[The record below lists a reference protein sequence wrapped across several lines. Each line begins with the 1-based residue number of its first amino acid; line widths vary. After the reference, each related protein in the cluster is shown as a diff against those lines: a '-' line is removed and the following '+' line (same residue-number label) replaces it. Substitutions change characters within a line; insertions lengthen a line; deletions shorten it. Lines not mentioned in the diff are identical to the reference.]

1 MAASIKTNAT
11 AAMLPGLPGA
21 LWLYRFD
28 DEGRAKALD
37 AGTYDASALRST
49 EGDDWYWLHLDLSD
63 VRSAQI
69 VAGLPLP
76 EEAHA
81 TLLSPDSH
89 VNLQLD
95 DDVAHG
101 TFVDWAHQRGVDL
114 AAEGP
119 LRGDDGIGWL
129 HFAMTARLLV
139 TARRQPLRSLE
150 AARRAVIAGAPA
162 DAPVR
167 LLEMVAGRFAD
178 TVERSSDGLSARL
191 DRIED
196 RVLADSI
203 GEERRDLAQLRHQ
216 TVRLHRPL
224 TAMRRVLKPFEQRHA
239 GDTDHELLPAVARL
253 NQRFDDLDGDVGTL
267 QERARLLQDEVAAKL
282 AERTNRHLYVLSMIT
297 ALLLPPSL
305 VAGLFGM
312 NLPGLPFA
320 HSTHGL
326 AFALLLGAASSVGV
340 YLLLRRMGVARST

>member
-1 MAASIKTNAT
+1 MA
-11 AAMLPGLPGA
+11 LPVESEAPSSPFSGLPGA

-28 DEGRAKALD
+28 AVGQAQALD
-37 AGTYDASALRST
+37 TAKSGIETLRADA
-49 EGDDWYWLHLDLSD
+49 EQWHWLHLDLSD
-63 VRSAQI
+63 ARSAQLM
-69 VAGLPLP
+69 AKLPLP
-76 EEAHA
+76 DEAHA

-89 VNLQLD
+89 VNLQLEGEA
-95 DDVAHG
+95 AHG
-101 TFVDWAHQRGVDL
+101 VFVDWAHQRGVDL
-114 AAEGP
+114 AAEGQ

-129 HFAMTARLLV
+129 HFALTPGLLV
-139 TARRQPLRSLE
+139 TARRQALRSVE
-150 AARRAVIAGAPA
+150 TARRAVGAGAVA
-162 DAPVR
+162 DSPVR
-167 LLEMVAGRFAD
+167 LLELIASRFAD
-178 TVERSSDGLSARL
+178 TVERSSDGLSVRL
-191 DRIED
+191 DQIED

-224 TAMRRVLKPFEQRHA
+224 TAMRRVLKQFEQRHHA
-239 GDTDHELLPAVARL
+239 DTEHELLSAVSRL
-253 NQRFDDLDGDVGTL
+253 NQRLDDLDGDVATL

-282 AERTNRHLYVLSMIT
+282 AERTNRHLYVLSMVT

-326 AFALLLGAASSVGV
+326 AFALLLGVASSVVV
-340 YLLLRRMGVARST
+340 YLALRHMGVSRST

>member
-1 MAASIKTNAT
+1 
-11 AAMLPGLPGA
+11 MLPPVAPPAPSSPLAGLPGA

-28 DEGRAKALD
+28 ATGRAQPADALSGG
-37 AGTYDASALRST
+37 AAAAT
-49 EGDDWYWLHLDLSD
+49 WHWLHLDLSD
-63 VRSAQI
+63 ARSAQL
-69 VAGLPLP
+69 AATLPIP
-76 EEAHA
+76 DDARA
-81 TLLSPDSH
+81 ALLSPDTY
-89 VNLQLD
+89 VNLQRED
-95 DDVAHG
+95 DAAHG
-101 TFVDWAHQRGVDL
+101 VFVDWVHQRGVDL
-114 AAEGP
+114 AAEGQ

-129 HFAMTARLLV
+129 HFALTPSLLV
-139 TARRQPLRSLE
+139 TARRQPLRSVE
-150 AARRAVIAGAPA
+150 AARRGITGSARIASPA
-162 DAPVR
+162 R
-167 LLEMVAGRFAD
+167 LLEAIVEHFAD
-178 TVERSSDGLSARL
+178 TVERSSDSLSTRL

-224 TAMRRVLKPFEQRHA
+224 TAMRRVLKQFEQRHVSEE
-239 GDTDHELLPAVARL
+239 DDDLLATVSRL
-253 NQRFDDLDGDVGTL
+253 NQRFDDLDGDVATL

-282 AERTNRHLYVLSMIT
+282 AERTNRHLYVLSMVT

-326 AFALLLGAASSVGV
+326 AFAMLLGVASSVLV
-340 YLLLRRMGVARST
+340 FLALRRMGVSRST

>member
-1 MAASIKTNAT
+1 MAASPVVHPPAPTFT
-11 AAMLPGLPGA
+11 GLPGA

-28 DEGRAKALD
+28 AAGRAQALD
-37 AGTYDASALRST
+37 PASCSARTLHDADV
-49 EGDDWYWLHLDLSD
+49 DDWHWLHLDLSD

-69 VAGLPLP
+69 VATLPLP

-81 TLLSPDSH
+81 TLVSPDSH
-89 VNLQLD
+89 VNLQFED
-95 DDVAHG
+95 AVAHG
-101 TFVDWAHQRGVDL
+101 VFVDWVHQRGVDL
-114 AAEGP
+114 AAEGQ

-129 HFAMTARLLV
+129 HFAMTDRVLV
-139 TARRQPLRSLE
+139 TARRQALRSLE
-150 AARRAVIAGAPA
+150 AARRNVMAGAVT
-162 DAPVR
+162 DSPVR
-167 LLEMVAGRFAD
+167 LLELVAGRFAD
-178 TVERSSDGLSARL
+178 TVERSSDGLSTRL

-239 GDTDHELLPAVARL
+239 GDTDHELLAAIARL
-253 NQRFDDLDGDVGTL
+253 NQRLDDLDGDVGTL

-320 HSTHGL
+320 HSAHGL
-326 AFALLLGAASSVGV
+326 AFALLLGAASSVVV

>member
-1 MAASIKTNAT
+1 MAASFDTHVSPA
-11 AAMLPGLPGA
+11 PPGGLPAA

-28 DEGRAKALD
+28 GEGCAHALD
-37 AGTYDASALRST
+37 AASTGLGALGAPDA
-49 EGDDWYWLHLDLSD
+49 GWHWVHLDLSD
-63 VRSAQI
+63 VRSAQV
-69 VAGLPLP
+69 VACLPIP
-76 EEAHA
+76 DDARE

-89 VNLQLD
+89 VNLQREGR
-95 DDVAHG
+95 AIHG
-101 TFVDWAHQRGVDL
+101 AFVDWVHQRGVDL
-114 AAEGP
+114 AAEGQ

-129 HFAMTARLLV
+129 HFAMTEHLLV
-139 TARRQPLRSLE
+139 TARRQALRSVE
-150 AARRAVIAGAPA
+150 AARRALIAGAPA
-162 DAPVR
+162 ETPVR
-167 LLEMVAGRFAD
+167 LLELVASRFAD
-178 TVERSSDGLSARL
+178 TVERSSDGLSTRL

-224 TAMRRVLKPFEQRHA
+224 TAMRRVLKPFEQRHP
-239 GDTDHELLPAVARL
+239 GDVDDELLSAIARL

-320 HSTHGL
+320 HSSHGL
-326 AFALLLGAASSVGV
+326 AFALLLGVASSALV
-340 YLLLRRMGVARST
+340 YGLLRRMGVARST

>member
-1 MAASIKTNAT
+1 MASPVEPEA
-11 AAMLPGLPGA
+11 LPSPFAGLPGA

-28 DEGRAKALD
+28 ATGRAQVLD
-37 AGTYDASALRST
+37 AVQCGAGVMHNAVD
-49 EGDDWYWLHLDLSD
+49 GWHWLHLDLSD
-63 VRSAQI
+63 ARSAQV
-69 VAGLPLP
+69 VAKLPLP
-76 EEAHA
+76 EDAHA

-89 VNLQLD
+89 VNLQLED
-95 DDVAHG
+95 AAAHG
-101 TFVDWAHQRGVDL
+101 VFVDWAHQRGVDL
-114 AAEGP
+114 AAEGQ
-119 LRGDDGIGWL
+119 LHGDDGIGWL
-129 HFAMTARLLV
+129 HFALTPTLLV
-139 TARRQPLRSLE
+139 TARRQALRSVE
-150 AARRAVIAGAPA
+150 TARRAVGGGALA
-162 DAPVR
+162 DSPVR

-224 TAMRRVLKPFEQRHA
+224 TAMRRVLKQFEQRHPADA
-239 GDTDHELLPAVARL
+239 GHELLPAVSRL
-253 NQRFDDLDGDVGTL
+253 NQRLDDLDGDVATL

-282 AERTNRHLYVLSMIT
+282 AERTNRHLYVLSMVT

-326 AFALLLGAASSVGV
+326 AFALLLGAASSVVV
-340 YLLLRRMGVARST
+340 YLALRRMGVSRST

>member
-1 MAASIKTNAT
+1 
-11 AAMLPGLPGA
+11 MLPPVTPHVSVPPLTGLPGA

-28 DEGRAKALD
+28 AEGRAQPVD
-37 AGTYDASALRST
+37 AVREASDT
-49 EGDDWYWLHLDLSD
+49 WHWLHLDLSD
-63 VRSAQI
+63 TRSAQC
-69 VAGLPLP
+69 AATLPIP
-76 EEAHA
+76 GEARA
-81 TLLSPDSH
+81 ALLSPDTY
-89 VNLQLD
+89 VNLQRE
-95 DDVAHG
+95 DDVAQG
-101 TFVDWAHQRGVDL
+101 VFVDWTHQRGVDL
-114 AAEGP
+114 AAEGQ

-129 HFAMTARLLV
+129 HFALTPTLLV
-139 TARRQPLRSLE
+139 TARRQPLRSVE
-150 AARRAVIAGAPA
+150 AARRGIAGQARVGS
-162 DAPVR
+162 PVR
-167 LLEMVAGRFAD
+167 LLEAIVERFAD
-178 TVERSSDGLSARL
+178 TVERSSDSLSVRL

-224 TAMRRVLKPFEQRHA
+224 TAMRRVLKQFEQRHA
-239 GDTDHELLPAVARL
+239 AEDGDDLLTTVSRL

-282 AERTNRHLYVLSMIT
+282 AERTNRHLYVLSMVT

-326 AFALLLGAASSVGV
+326 AFALLLGAASSVVV
-340 YLLLRRMGVARST
+340 YLALRRMGVSRST

>member
-1 MAASIKTNAT
+1 MAASTDT
-11 AAMLPGLPGA
+11 HAAVPTFSGLPGA

-28 DEGRAKALD
+28 GEGRAHALD
-37 AGTYDASALRST
+37 AASTGLDTLDASTDA
-49 EGDDWYWLHLDLSD
+49 WHWLHLDLSD
-63 VRSAQI
+63 VRSAQV
-69 VAGLPLP
+69 VAVLPIP
-76 EEAHA
+76 EDARD

-89 VNLQLD
+89 VNLQRED
-95 DDVAHG
+95 TAAYGV
-101 TFVDWAHQRGVDL
+101 FVDWTHQRGVDL
-114 AAEGP
+114 AAEGQ

-129 HFAMTARLLV
+129 HFAMTERLLV
-139 TARRQPLRSLE
+139 TARRQALRSVE
-150 AARRAVIAGAPA
+150 AARRAVIVGVQA

-178 TVERSSDGLSARL
+178 TVERSSDGLSTRL

-239 GDTDHELLPAVARL
+239 GDADDDLLLAIARL

-326 AFALLLGAASSVGV
+326 AFALLLGAASSVVV

>member
-1 MAASIKTNAT
+1 MAVSADTHAPPPSFS
-11 AAMLPGLPGA
+11 GLPGA
-21 LWLYRFD
+21 LWLYRF
-28 DEGRAKALD
+28 EGEGGPHALD
-37 AGTYDASALRST
+37 AASTAVDALEASGET
-49 EGDDWYWLHLDLSD
+49 WHWLHLDLSD
-63 VRSAQI
+63 VRSAQV
-69 VAGLPLP
+69 VAALSIP
-76 EEAHA
+76 EDARD

-89 VNLQLD
+89 VNLQSGD
-95 DDVAHG
+95 AAAYGV
-101 TFVDWAHQRGVDL
+101 FVDWAHQRGVDL
-114 AAEGP
+114 AAEGQ

-129 HFAMTARLLV
+129 HFAMTERLLV
-139 TARRQPLRSLE
+139 TARRQALRSVE
-150 AARRAVIAGAPA
+150 AARRAVGGGTSA
-162 DAPVR
+162 DSPVR
-167 LLEMVAGRFAD
+167 LLELIAGRFAD
-178 TVERSSDGLSARL
+178 TVERSSDGLSVRL

-196 RVLADSI
+196 RVLADAI

-224 TAMRRVLKPFEQRHA
+224 TAMRRVLKQFEQRHPT
-239 GDTDHELLPAVARL
+239 DTGHELLPAVARL
-253 NQRFDDLDGDVGTL
+253 NQRFDDLDGDVATL

-282 AERTNRHLYVLSMIT
+282 AERTNRHLYVLSMVT